1 MPASRNSKAIYFN
14 IASLFVNSDITVIPE
29 QFLDSAKNSLEKWS
43 VKDDSK
49 LMKAFQRYEHNW
61 QKIQDEMKTTKK
73 SADDCKD
80 RMERL
85 QNSVKGAWSLEEDAL
100 IIKFVGKFG
109 RNWAQIAKKIE
120 GRSGK

>member
-1 MPASRNSKAIYFN
+1 M
-14 IASLFVNSDITVIPE
+14 NSDITVIPE
-29 QFLDSAKNSLEKWS
+29 QFLDNAKNSLEKWS

-85 QNSVKGAWSLEEDAL
+85 QNSVKGAWSLEEDSL

>member
-1 MPASRNSKAIYFN
+1 MPASKNSKAIYFN

-29 QFLDSAKNSLEKWS
+29 QFLDNAKNSLEKWS

-73 SADDCKD
+73 SADDCK
-80 RMERL
+80 
-85 QNSVKGAWSLEEDAL
+85 GH
-100 IIKFVGKFG
+100 
-109 RNWAQIAKKIE
+109 
-120 GRSGK
+120 RSGQASAS